1 MKPLPDLTDEA
12 AMLLRGR
19 RSALAAARSDAM
31 IELRDAYTS
40 LDGCEWSDATA
51 RLARVKAAVTRLDTV
66 LILWDGV
73 HRDSLTG
80 AGILSAANKP
90 EG

>member
-19 RSALAAARSDAM
+19 RSALAAARSEAM

-40 LDGCEWSDATA
+40 LDGCEWSDATT
-51 RLARVKAAVTRLDTV
+51 RLARVKAAVTRVDTV
-66 LILWDGV
+66 LILWDGI
-73 HRDSLTG
+73 HRGFLSVQGVISADS
-80 AGILSAANKP
+80 KP
-90 EG
+90 E